1 MNKNDT
7 KSTTFQK
14 STLRKKPKQNAE
26 IEKNDE
32 YNFIHSYGEIHFP
45 GCEEP
50 VKYIRTDQRNTQEQW
65 KRILTEKW
73 NLKPPTLIISILSS
87 HAELTKR
94 FKNTLKK
101 GLWKAAEG
109 SGCWIITDGFD
120 HGMTKVA
127 GEAVR
132 DYTEAYG
139 SDHMIMVGVA
149 HTERVTYQE
158 LFDLANHGIKS
169 KDISSNVLYPDPL
182 SDEETDD
189 ITNTATTSME
199 PDLWQFNESGQQID
213 NSAIKLSNKSL
224 TKTYR
229 LNSNHQFLILIDPIL
244 KQDQT
249 LEDRLLETR
258 VLLERTIITWAKP
271 SSRSTCEGSGSA
283 KTSSQSIL
291 NKSKKLRKKEQKFKN
306 TEKSFLPIITVT
318 PRPSATLPSLGDGL
332 VGQTIRRQSHL
343 YTCSQI
349 EKKAGVKDSFQKNEL
364 NENQLVDKEINILQN
379 ISQDELNSTSQT
391 TARVPICGIVGGG
404 NTTTLDQIYASVTL
418 NRCPMVL
425 VRGTG
430 GVADILSNVLD
441 FMSFRNTLEE
451 TFTDQE
457 IDYKIA
463 SIIQEVHED
472 ARSNKRGRPLKKSD
486 KSTKNNGKLTT
497 NITINLPTD
506 NSGKP
511 STTRT
516 EQITNTMINIKEYES
531 QVYRIKELA
540 DDYAHLFSIFE
551 YDDIDLDGYMISAL
565 LSSAGI
571 DRPKNELNL
580 DQLEITIR
588 LNRADIARTKIFLEG
603 KRWKKGDLN
612 EFMFNVILN
621 EQTDFVR
628 LILENGFN
636 LDDFLTVHTLERL
649 YTECLKKTDYK
660 SRLLQQLWKSSR
672 IYKMDW
678 VMLRDIG
685 RIIKNLLGDFYH
697 PFYLSKRF
705 QHSVVEH
712 GYCESSD
719 DEATNDNLYDDYEKQ
734 PGKIITSTSTLKA
747 VEPIPLS
754 FNVDEKSDAE
764 KSEDHI
770 VDHEGNPVQ
779 SEQISQSHKHI
790 RKPEKNDKSKQK
802 LNQQCANEKSEDT
815 EDITSYTS
823 SNNSSET
830 KLIKSSRHQTKSGR
844 SVSAD
849 TRRDFSD
856 DRTSRSKKS
865 AVNNNVQVSSSSS
878 INRRRYI
885 VKPIV
890 GTNNSRNYY
899 YQNDYYSY
907 SDNYE
912 NDQNGVMNGTI
923 MGKKRLITTSQHSN
937 DTHNFVPK
945 AKEDSFPDRSIS
957 ITNEKKLS
965 ANSNGLISSYQ
976 ENAAVNIIVQS
987 HSSIQSSKT
996 EVSVVTDATII
1007 DDQAS
1012 DHLQY
1017 QQQPQNITGS
1027 HDQSISSIYQTTT
1040 LSKQISSNK
1049 NNKFPVQR
1057 VAHSIL
1063 HPLTDPEKARL
1074 RLREIERQTIERKR
1088 EKERK
1093 RRHRIAQEKFT
1104 IMERLTGQA
1113 KAERLEELKPSKLAN
1128 FRHTS
1133 TVKFDR
1139 PARELMMMCILLGR
1153 FEMAEIFWNQ
1163 EKEPI
1168 AAALVLSIIIAELG
1182 QKSDDVA
1189 NKEEYEENARSFE
1202 DKADQVLEECYQEDR
1217 ARTLI
1222 LLYRKLEFYG
1232 NTSVIRLAARGKCIR
1247 FMANPCCQ
1255 DLLSG
1260 VWSGRL
1266 SPKNTWIQLVPAII
1280 MGISIPFIIPQFIKY
1295 STSFESGNSPIG
1307 QTKTDQDENKSR
1319 SDVENL
1325 VKPQRQSIHLDKP
1338 ITLGTRISSQIERI
1352 QIFYQ
1357 APIIRFVYN
1366 TIFYL
1371 LFLIVFSKTLLT
1383 SLTLS
1388 FSYLDIFTTLMVG
1401 SFLCEELKQAF
1412 GPGSSFKEYISDGWN
1427 KLDCLAISL
1436 YIIGLSVKIHA
1447 YYNLLYE
1454 QINQLNNNN
1463 NELFNHFNQSIISE
1477 LNHLYNENLINNQY
1491 NLINNSFNLSNEQ
1504 MIINKSIKI
1513 MNNNDNNNNNQ
1524 YLFNNW
1530 SPDLSYYILT
1540 NDLFTISRIFY
1551 SFSLFAFYVRLMYIF
1566 SFSIVLGPKLI
1577 MINRMVVHDLLPFLL
1592 ILLVCQIGYGI
1603 AFQSISFA
1611 NGYYSDYEQEKMT
1624 INSTYQ
1630 SKPGIRSLYDVIM
1643 TSYFQMLG
1651 EFRLDDLAGDGS
1663 SCRDNGMCPQTSSRR
1678 LTIIML
1684 SAFILLTQVLMFN
1697 LLVATFTSTYN
1708 EIEGSAQYFWCYQ
1721 RYEMIQEFVDRP
1733 SVAAPFML
1741 LWYSVEFTGFLFSLI
1756 GGTLFDH
1763 PIEEIKDDDPF
1774 CRSLHTNPTLD
1785 SKLTKWEHMMGTR
1798 RIKADTDVGGG
1809 RKWTGRSHGDT
1820 HAIVLR
1826 SVAAGAAGKGLVS
1839 GGTSGHRDVTGEPG
1853 SLLEG
1858 IGPIFGP
1865 DTEFIEEKFR
1875 ELGNQIGKLSTFEE
1889 RLGKLIQGGNR
1900 VISIVKNIKEQQKQI
1915 IKSLTPTNGKRLVGW
1930 GKSNKKDNKNL
1941 LMTAVCAA
1949 VTGLDS
1955 HCTIIE
1961 EKIEEKLR
1969 IEEQCVKAILTRS
1982 NGDELEVDTVLTP
1995 RKGPPSRGPRAAPA
2009 SGKIYERLILSHR
2022 LWRIVPF
2029 NFEIFPGIRMN
2040 VPHDKINWKI
2050 PYDTYRTF
2058 TVTDDRIA
2066 LPYPELEDGPEVS
2079 PQTLPYNSY
2088 DIVKGV
2094 SRMSLRGRV
2103 RIVRQT
2109 DHITD
2114 PRTTNVTSKT
2124 APTKATAKLSE
2135 YIPVGYPLNPCGRT
2149 GLTGKGLLPHW
2160 GPNHCIII
2168 AITRPDPDH
2177 RFYESL
2183 PLIQVGLLQNNQQL
2197 CLPWYLTDHRED
2209 CDFQDCSANVIRAFI
2224 QRRLMNLFEDKHHQQ
2239 SVLTSLRAASVSIAY
2254 TGYITDHLNADHA
2267 WIEGVLFNIHENEEH
2282 PFQQEFLQVFLESE
2296 TSEQAIWMNVGRLT
2310 GLRSSHD
2317 ELLARIALHRS
2328 AFYSEAM
2335 AKRQLYPTS

>member
-1 MNKNDT
+1 MNQ

-14 STLRKKPKQNAE
+14 STLRKKTINKQNIE
-26 IEKNDE
+26 IDKMDE

-50 VKYIRTDQRNTQEQW
+50 VKYVRTDQRNTQDQW

-139 SDHMIMVGVA
+139 NDHMIMVGVA

-158 LFDLANHGIKS
+158 LFDLANHGVRS

-224 TKTYR
+224 TKTNTYR

-244 KQDQT
+244 KQEQT

-258 VLLERTIITWAKP
+258 VMLERTIITWAKP

-291 NKSKKLRKKEQKFKN
+291 SKNKKLRKKEQKLKG
-306 TEKSFLPIITVT
+306 TEESLLPIITVT
-318 PRPSATLPSLGDGL
+318 PRPSATLPSLTDGL

-343 YTCSQI
+343 YTRLQN
-349 EKKAGVKDSFQKNEL
+349 EKKTGVKDLFQKNEL

-404 NTTTLDQIYASVTL
+404 NTATLDQIYASVTL

-463 SIIQEVHED
+463 SIIQEVHDD
-472 ARSNKRGRPLKKSD
+472 ARSNKRGRTLKKSD
-486 KSTKNNGKLTT
+486 KSTKYTEKST
-497 NITINLPTD
+497 NVTINLPTD

-511 STTRT
+511 PTTRT
-516 EQITNTMINIKEYES
+516 EQNTNTMINIKEYES

-719 DEATNDNLYDDYEKQ
+719 EEATNDNLYDEYEKQ

-747 VEPIPLS
+747 VEPIPIS
-754 FNVDEKSDAE
+754 FNADEKSDAE
-764 KSEDHI
+764 KSEDHQ
-770 VDHEGNPVQ
+770 VDHEENIVQ
-779 SEQISQSHKHI
+779 SEKISQSYKQS
-790 RKPEKNDKSKQK
+790 KKSQKNDKSKHTNK
-802 LNQQCANEKSEDT
+802 TSEDT

-830 KLIKSSRHQTKSGR
+830 KLIKSSQHRTKSHR
-844 SVSAD
+844 SVSSD
-849 TRRDFSD
+849 TRRDIND
-856 DRTSRSKKS
+856 DRSNRSKQS
-865 AVNNNVQVSSSSS
+865 SMNNNDQLLSL

-885 VKPIV
+885 IKPIV
-890 GTNNSRNYY
+890 GTNNNKNY

-912 NDQNGVMNGTI
+912 NDQNGQMNDTI
-923 MGKKRLITTSQHSN
+923 MGKKRLITTLQHSN
-937 DTHNFVPK
+937 ETYNYIPK
-945 AKEDSFPDRSIS
+945 AQEDSFPDRSFS
-957 ITNEKKLS
+957 IINEKKPS
-965 ANSNGLISSYQ
+965 INSNGLISSYQ
-976 ENAAVNIIVQS
+976 ENAAVNIIVHS
-987 HSSIQSSKT
+987 HSSIHSSKT
-996 EVSVVTDATII
+996 EVSVITDPIII
-1007 DDQAS
+1007 DDQ
-1012 DHLQY
+1012 
-1017 QQQPQNITGS
+1017 QQHQNVNGS
-1027 HDQSISSIYQTTT
+1027 HDQSISSICQTTT
-1040 LSKQISSNK
+1040 LSKQTSSNR

-1074 RLREIERQTIERKR
+1074 RLREIERQTLERKR

-1168 AAALVLSIIIAELG
+1168 AAALVLSILIAELG

-1295 STSFESGNSPIG
+1295 STSFENGNSPIG
-1307 QTKTDQDENKSR
+1307 QTKIDQDENKSR
-1319 SDVENL
+1319 SEVEKL
-1325 VKPQRQSIHLDKP
+1325 VKLQRQSVHLDKP
-1338 ITLGTRISSQIERI
+1338 ITLGTRITSQIERI

-1412 GPGSSFKEYISDGWN
+1412 SPGSSLKEYISDGWN

-1447 YYNLLYE
+1447 YYNLINE
-1454 QINQLNNNN
+1454 QIYQLTNNNN
-1463 NELFNHFNQSIISE
+1463 NNNHLFIHFNYSMKSQ
-1477 LNHLYNENLINNQY
+1477 LLHNQTNNDNNQY
-1491 NLINNSFNLSNEQ
+1491 NLINNSLNLSIEQ
-1504 MIINKSIKI
+1504 IQLIKLI
-1513 MNNNDNNNNNQ
+1513 KTIKNLQIFSGYGYTLNQ
-1524 YLFNNW
+1524 W
-1530 SPDLSYYILT
+1530 TPDLPYYIIS
-1540 NDLFTISRIFY
+1540 NDLFTISRIFFA
-1551 SFSLFAFYVRLMYIF
+1551 FSLFAFYVRLMYIF

-1592 ILLVCQIGYGI
+1592 ILMVCQIGYGI

-1763 PIEEIKDDDPF
+1763 AIEEIKDDDPF

-1826 SVAAGAAGKGLVS
+1826 SAAAGAAGKGLVS

-1900 VISIVKNIKEQQKQI
+1900 VISIVKKINEQQKQI
-1915 IKSLTPTNGKRLVGW
+1915 MKSLTPTNGKRLVGW
-1930 GKSNKKDNKNL
+1930 GKSNKKENKNL

-1982 NGDELEVDTVLTP
+1982 NGDELEADTVLTP

-2066 LPYPELEDGPEVS
+2066 LPYPDLEDGPEVS

-2149 GLTGKGLLPHW
+2149 GLSGKGLLPHW

-2168 AITRPDPDH
+2168 AITRPDPGH
-2177 RFYESL
+2177 RFYENL
-2183 PLIQVGLLQNNQQL
+2183 PFIQVGLLHNNQQL
-2197 CLPWYLTDHRED
+2197 CLPWMVVGGSRQETLDPGFVILGTRQQGVPVILRELMLPD
-2209 CDFQDCSANVIRAFI
+2209 GFDPVSPSFS
-2224 QRRLMNLFEDKHHQQ
+2224 QRL
-2239 SVLTSLRAASVSIAY
+2239 VAT
-2254 TGYITDHLNADHA
+2254 
-2267 WIEGVLFNIHENEEH
+2267 
-2282 PFQQEFLQVFLESE
+2282 LQH
-2296 TSEQAIWMNVGRLT
+2296 GR
-2310 GLRSSHD
+2310 
-2317 ELLARIALHRS
+2317 
-2328 AFYSEAM
+2328 
-2335 AKRQLYPTS
+2335 

>member
-1 MNKNDT
+1 
-7 KSTTFQK
+7 
-14 STLRKKPKQNAE
+14 
-26 IEKNDE
+26 
-32 YNFIHSYGEIHFP
+32 
-45 GCEEP
+45 
-50 VKYIRTDQRNTQEQW
+50 
-65 KRILTEKW
+65 
-73 NLKPPTLIISILSS
+73 
-87 HAELTKR
+87 
-94 FKNTLKK
+94 LKK

-139 SDHMIMVGVA
+139 NDHMIMVGVA

-158 LFDLANHGIKS
+158 LFDLANHNVKS

-199 PDLWQFNESGQQID
+199 ADLWQFNESGQQID
-213 NSAIKLSNKSL
+213 SSVIKLSNKSL
-224 TKTYR
+224 TKTNTYR

-244 KQDQT
+244 KQEQT

-258 VLLERTIITWAKP
+258 IMLERTIITWAKP

-291 NKSKKLRKKEQKFKN
+291 SKTKKLRKKEQKFKG
-306 TEKSFLPIITVT
+306 TEESLLPIITVT
-318 PRPSATLPSLGDGL
+318 PRPSATLPSLADGL
-332 VGQTIRRQSHL
+332 IGQTIRRQSHL
-343 YTCSQI
+343 YTRSQI
-349 EKKAGVKDSFQKNEL
+349 EKKTGVKDLFQKNEL
-364 NENQLVDKEINILQN
+364 NENQSVDKEINILQN

-404 NTTTLDQIYASVTL
+404 NTATLDQIYASVTL

-425 VRGTG
+425 VRNWVALTPELMIGSEVIEPVDRFAYLGSFISPCGLVCDVISARIQKARLAFTNLRHLWLRRDIRLSTKGCVYCAAVRSVLHYGSETWPGTG

-441 FMSFRNTLEE
+441 FMSLRNTLEE

-463 SIIQEVHED
+463 SIIQEVHDD
-472 ARSNKRGRPLKKSD
+472 ARSNKRGRTLKKSD
-486 KSTKNNGKLTT
+486 KSTKYSEKST
-497 NITINLPTD
+497 NVTINLPTD

-511 STTRT
+511 STNRT
-516 EQITNTMINIKEYES
+516 EQNTNTMINIKEYES

-603 KRWKKGDLN
+603 KRWK
-612 EFMFNVILN
+612 
-621 EQTDFVR
+621 
-628 LILENGFN
+628 
-636 LDDFLTVHTLERL
+636 
-649 YTECLKKTDYK
+649 DYK

-719 DEATNDNLYDDYEKQ
+719 EEATNDNLYDEYEKQ
-734 PGKIITSTSTLKA
+734 PGKIITSTSTLKT
-747 VEPIPLS
+747 VEPIPIS
-754 FNVDEKSDAE
+754 FNMDEKSDAE
-764 KSEDHI
+764 KSDDHHI
-770 VDHEGNPVQ
+770 DHEENIVSAEQRSQFHKQ
-779 SEQISQSHKHI
+779 SKKSQ
-790 RKPEKNDKSKQK
+790 KNDQSKQK
-802 LNQQCANEKSEDT
+802 FNQQHTNKKFEDT
-815 EDITSYTS
+815 EDVTSYTS
-823 SNNSSET
+823 SNHSSET
-830 KLIKSSRHQTKSGR
+830 KLIKSSQHRTKSRR
-844 SVSAD
+844 SISAD
-849 TRRDFSD
+849 TRSD
-856 DRTSRSKKS
+856 MNDHKNNRSKQS
-865 AVNNNVQVSSSSS
+865 VINNNNQISSLM
-878 INRRRYI
+878 NRRQYI

-890 GTNNSRNYY
+890 GTNNIRNY

-907 SDNYE
+907 SDSYE
-912 NDQNGVMNGTI
+912 NDHHGIMNDKI
-923 MGKKRLITTSQHSN
+923 KGKKRLITTLQHAN
-937 DTHNFVPK
+937 QTDNYVPK
-945 AKEDSFPDRSIS
+945 AQEDNFPDRSFS
-957 ITNEKKLS
+957 IINEKNQLN
-965 ANSNGLISSYQ
+965 NSSGLISSDQ
-976 ENAAVNIIVQS
+976 ENDAALHWWPLPGFVAAVNIIVQS
-987 HSSIQSSKT
+987 HSSIHSSKT
-996 EVSVVTDATII
+996 EVSVITDPNII
-1007 DDQAS
+1007 DDQPS
-1012 DHLQY
+1012 DHLHC
-1017 QQQPQNITGS
+1017 QQQNQNVTGS
-1027 HDQSISSIYQTTT
+1027 HDQSISSICQTTT
-1040 LSKQISSNK
+1040 LSKQTSSNR

-1074 RLREIERQTIERKR
+1074 RLREIERQTLERKR

-1168 AAALVLSIIIAELG
+1168 AAALVLSILIAELG

-1307 QTKTDQDENKSR
+1307 QTKIDQDENKSR
-1319 SDVENL
+1319 SEVEKL
-1325 VKPQRQSIHLDKP
+1325 VKLQRQSIQLDKP

-1412 GPGSSFKEYISDGWN
+1412 SPGSSLKEYISDGWN

-1447 YYNLLYE
+1447 YYNLINE
-1454 QINQLNNNN
+1454 QINQLNNNHN
-1463 NELFNHFNQSIISE
+1463 NNNNHLLIHFNDSIQSQ
-1477 LNHLYNENLINNQY
+1477 LLYNQTNNNNYYHIIDQY
-1491 NLINNSFNLSNEQ
+1491 NLINNSFNLSIEQ
-1504 MIINKSIKI
+1504 IQLIKSIKTI
-1513 MNNNDNNNNNQ
+1513 ENLQIFSGYGYTLNQ
-1524 YLFNNW
+1524 W
-1530 SPDLSYYILT
+1530 TPDLPYYIIS
-1540 NDLFTISRIFY
+1540 NELFTISRIFFA
-1551 SFSLFAFYVRLMYIF
+1551 FSLFAFYVRLMYIF

-1611 NGYYSDYEQEKMT
+1611 NGYYSDYEQEKM
-1624 INSTYQ
+1624 
-1630 SKPGIRSLYDVIM
+1630 R
-1643 TSYFQMLG
+1643 FQVRACLVMQ
-1651 EFRLDDLAGDGS
+1651 FDDL
-1663 SCRDNGMCPQTSSRR
+1663 RNVCP
-1678 LTIIML
+1678 IH
-1684 SAFILLTQVLMFN
+1684 F
-1697 LLVATFTSTYN
+1697 
-1708 EIEGSAQYFWCYQ
+1708 
-1721 RYEMIQEFVDRP
+1721 
-1733 SVAAPFML
+1733 
-1741 LWYSVEFTGFLFSLI
+1741 
-1756 GGTLFDH
+1756 
-1763 PIEEIKDDDPF
+1763 
-1774 CRSLHTNPTLD
+1774 
-1785 SKLTKWEHMMGTR
+1785 
-1798 RIKADTDVGGG
+1798 
-1809 RKWTGRSHGDT
+1809 
-1820 HAIVLR
+1820 
-1826 SVAAGAAGKGLVS
+1826 
-1839 GGTSGHRDVTGEPG
+1839 
-1853 SLLEG
+1853 
-1858 IGPIFGP
+1858 
-1865 DTEFIEEKFR
+1865 
-1875 ELGNQIGKLSTFEE
+1875 
-1889 RLGKLIQGGNR
+1889 
-1900 VISIVKNIKEQQKQI
+1900 
-1915 IKSLTPTNGKRLVGW
+1915 
-1930 GKSNKKDNKNL
+1930 
-1941 LMTAVCAA
+1941 
-1949 VTGLDS
+1949 
-1955 HCTIIE
+1955 
-1961 EKIEEKLR
+1961 
-1969 IEEQCVKAILTRS
+1969 
-1982 NGDELEVDTVLTP
+1982 
-1995 RKGPPSRGPRAAPA
+1995 
-2009 SGKIYERLILSHR
+2009 HR
-2022 LWRIVPF
+2022 LF
-2029 NFEIFPGIRMN
+2029 
-2040 VPHDKINWKI
+2040 
-2050 PYDTYRTF
+2050 
-2058 TVTDDRIA
+2058 
-2066 LPYPELEDGPEVS
+2066 
-2079 PQTLPYNSY
+2079 
-2088 DIVKGV
+2088 
-2094 SRMSLRGRV
+2094 
-2103 RIVRQT
+2103 
-2109 DHITD
+2109 
-2114 PRTTNVTSKT
+2114 
-2124 APTKATAKLSE
+2124 
-2135 YIPVGYPLNPCGRT
+2135 
-2149 GLTGKGLLPHW
+2149 
-2160 GPNHCIII
+2160 
-2168 AITRPDPDH
+2168 
-2177 RFYESL
+2177 
-2183 PLIQVGLLQNNQQL
+2183 LISS
-2197 CLPWYLTDHRED
+2197 
-2209 CDFQDCSANVIRAFI
+2209 SAGN
-2224 QRRLMNLFEDKHHQQ
+2224 
-2239 SVLTSLRAASVSIAY
+2239 
-2254 TGYITDHLNADHA
+2254 
-2267 WIEGVLFNIHENEEH
+2267 
-2282 PFQQEFLQVFLESE
+2282 
-2296 TSEQAIWMNVGRLT
+2296 
-2310 GLRSSHD
+2310 
-2317 ELLARIALHRS
+2317 
-2328 AFYSEAM
+2328 
-2335 AKRQLYPTS
+2335 

>member
-1 MNKNDT
+1 MN
-7 KSTTFQK
+7 SW
-14 STLRKKPKQNAE
+14 
-26 IEKNDE
+26 
-32 YNFIHSYGEIHFP
+32 GEIHFP

-50 VKYIRTDQRNTQEQW
+50 VKYIRTDQRNTQDQW
-65 KRILTEKW
+65 KRILAEKW

-109 SGCWIITDGFD
+109 SGCWIISDGFD

-139 SDHMIMVGVA
+139 NDHMIM
-149 HTERVTYQE
+149 
-158 LFDLANHGIKS
+158 IKS
-169 KDISSNVLYPDPL
+169 KEISSNVLYPDPL
-182 SDEETDD
+182 SDEETDNV
-189 ITNTATTSME
+189 TNTATTSIE
-199 PDLWQFNESGQQID
+199 PDLWQLNELGQQVD
-213 NSAIKLSNKSL
+213 GATIKLSNKSL
-224 TKTYR
+224 GKTNTYR
-229 LNSNHQFLILIDPIL
+229 LNSNHQFLILIDPL
-244 KQDQT
+244 AKQEQT
-249 LEDRLLETR
+249 SDDRLLEAR
-258 VLLERTIITWAKP
+258 VMLERTIITWAKP
-271 SSRSTCEGSGSA
+271 SSRSTSEAGDSI
-283 KTSSQSIL
+283 KTSSQSL
-291 NKSKKLRKKEQKFKN
+291 NKSRKSRKKEQKLK
-306 TEKSFLPIITVT
+306 TPEKSLLPVISIT
-318 PRPSATLPSLGDGL
+318 PRPSTALPSLDDGL
-332 VGQTIRRQSHL
+332 INQTIRRQSQL
-343 YTCSQI
+343 YSRLQFMHKTDLSH
-349 EKKAGVKDSFQKNEL
+349 KKEL
-364 NENQLVDKEINILQN
+364 NDKEVNILQK
-379 ISQDELNSTSQT
+379 ISQDENNSIGQT

-404 NTTTLDQIYASVTL
+404 NNATLDQIYASVTL

-430 GVADILSNVLD
+430 GIADILSNVLD
-441 FMSFRNTLEE
+441 FISFKSSLEE
-451 TFTDQE
+451 TITDQE

-463 SIIQEVHED
+463 SIIQEVHEN
-472 ARSNKRGRPLKKSD
+472 AQHIKHGRSLKKSD
-486 KSTKNNGKLTT
+486 KSIKYTDNKSI
-497 NITINLPTD
+497 NITSNLATNDSIKPTT
-506 NSGKP
+506 
-511 STTRT
+511 STD
-516 EQITNTMINIKEYES
+516 QVIDTMINIKEYEM
-531 QVYRIKELA
+531 QILRLKELA

-649 YTECLKKTDYK
+649 YTECLKKSDYK
-660 SRLLQQLWKSSR
+660 SRLLQQLWRSAR
-672 IYKMDW
+672 IYKMEW

-685 RIIKNLLGDFYH
+685 RLIKNLLGDFYH

-705 QHSVVEH
+705 QQSVVEH

-719 DEATNDNLYDDYEKQ
+719 DEVENNEHNYSDYEKQ
-734 PGKIITSTSTLKA
+734 PGKIITSTSTLKT
-747 VEPIPLS
+747 VDPIPIS
-754 FNVDEKSDAE
+754 FNVDD
-764 KSEDHI
+764 
-770 VDHEGNPVQ
+770 V
-779 SEQISQSHKHI
+779 EQFINSNDE
-790 RKPEKNDKSKQK
+790 PEENSNELKQK
-802 LNQQCANEKSEDT
+802 VKDLGKDSKSQQKQKQQQQQHITEISNEIEDG
-815 EDITSYTS
+815 TSYTS

-830 KLIKSSRHQTKSGR
+830 KLIKSPHRKTKSHR
-844 SVSAD
+844 SISVNTRSSRTNHTSTMNRIQSVSP
-849 TRRDFSD
+849 T
-856 DRTSRSKKS
+856 
-865 AVNNNVQVSSSSS
+865 NG
-878 INRRRYI
+878 RRYI
-885 VKPIV
+885 IKPIV
-890 GTNNSRNYY
+890 GMNNMNH
-899 YQNDYYSY
+899 YQDDYYLHS
-907 SDNYE
+907 N
-912 NDQNGVMNGTI
+912 NHQNSHLMNGTI
-923 MGKKRLITTSQHSN
+923 IGRKRLITSEHFNQIN
-937 DTHNFVPK
+937 NLVPK
-945 AKEDSFPDRSIS
+945 VQEDRFSERSTLGLNDNNS
-957 ITNEKKLS
+957 LKKVNNKQNIQS
-965 ANSNGLISSYQ
+965 NNSNGLNSSSQ
-976 ENAAVNIIVQS
+976 EN
-987 HSSIQSSKT
+987 
-996 EVSVVTDATII
+996 EVSIII
-1007 DDQAS
+1007 DLVPTNDQFDS
-1012 DHLQY
+1012 HF
-1017 QQQPQNITGS
+1017 QQQPNQSGL
-1027 HDQSISSIYQTTT
+1027 HEQSISNICQTTT
-1040 LSKQISSNK
+1040 VSKQTSSNK
-1049 NNKFPVQR
+1049 MNKYPVQR

-1074 RLREIERQTIERKR
+1074 RLREIERQSLERKR

-1093 RRHRIAQEKFT
+1093 RRHRLAQEKFT

-1128 FRHTS
+1128 FRYTS

-1189 NKEEYEENARSFE
+1189 NREEYEESARSFE

-1266 SPKNTWIQLVPAII
+1266 SPKNTWIQLVPAIL
-1280 MGISIPFIIPQFIKY
+1280 MGISIPLIIPQFIKY
-1295 STSFESGNSPIG
+1295 STSFESGTSPTS
-1307 QTKTDQDENKSR
+1307 QSKADQDENKSR
-1319 SDVENL
+1319 LDGENL
-1325 VKPQRQSIHLDKP
+1325 LKTPRQSLHLDEP
-1338 ITLGTRISSQIERI
+1338 ITLGTKISSQIERI

-1412 GPGSSFKEYISDGWN
+1412 GSGSSLKEYISDGWN
-1427 KLDCLAISL
+1427 KLDCLAITL

-1447 YYNLLYE
+1447 YYHLINE
-1454 QINQLNNNN
+1454 QINQLKINN
-1463 NELFNHFNQSIISE
+1463 LFNHSNQLLLYNQINNNHLLLLTNNNSNVIQSSVNRSIEYIQSILHI
-1477 LNHLYNENLINNQY
+1477 ENLPLFSGTGYSTEIHWSPDS
-1491 NLINNSFNLSNEQ
+1491 SFYILSNE
-1504 MIINKSIKI
+1504 
-1513 MNNNDNNNNNQ
+1513 
-1524 YLFNNW
+1524 
-1530 SPDLSYYILT
+1530 
-1540 NDLFTISRIFY
+1540 LFTISRIFFA
-1551 SFSLFAFYVRLMYIF
+1551 FSLFAFYVRLMYIF
-1566 SFSIVLGPKLI
+1566 SFSIV
-1577 MINRMVVHDLLPFLL
+1577 VHDLLPFLL
-1592 ILLVCQIGYGI
+1592 ILMVCQIGYGI

-1611 NGYYSDYEQEKMT
+1611 NGYYSDYEQDKMT
-1624 INSTYQ
+1624 LNSTYQ

-1663 SCRDNGMCPQTSSRR
+1663 SCRDNQMCPQTSSRR

-1697 LLVATFTSTYN
+1697 LLVATFT
-1708 EIEGSAQYFWCYQ
+1708 
-1721 RYEMIQEFVDRP
+1721 P
-1733 SVAAPFML
+1733 SVAPPFML
-1741 LWYSVEFTGFLFSLI
+1741 LWYTVEFTGFLFSLFT
-1756 GGTLFDH
+1756 G
-1763 PIEEIKDDDPF
+1763 
-1774 CRSLHTNPTLD
+1774 RSLHTNPALD
-1785 SKLTKWEHMMGTR
+1785 RKLTKWEHMMGTR

-1820 HAIVLR
+1820 HAIILR
-1826 SVAAGAAGKGLVS
+1826 SVAAGGGATGKGLVS
-1839 GGTSGHRDVTGEPG
+1839 SGAGVHRDVAGDPG

-1858 IGPIFGP
+1858 LGPIFGP
-1865 DTEFIEEKFR
+1865 ETEFIEDRFH
-1875 ELGNQIGKLSTFEE
+1875 ELGNQIGRLSNFEE
-1889 RLGKLIQGGNR
+1889 RLAKLLQGANR
-1900 VISIVKNIKEQQKQI
+1900 VMTIVKNINEQQKQI
-1915 IKSLTPTNGKRLVGW
+1915 IKSLNPTNGKRLVGW
-1930 GKSNKKDNKNL
+1930 GKSKDSTNKNDKNL
-1941 LMTAVCAA
+1941 LMNAVCAA

-1955 HCTIIE
+1955 HCSIIE

-1982 NGDELEVDTVLTP
+1982 NVDEPEPDTVLIP
-1995 RKGPPSRGPRAAPA
+1995 RKGPPSRGPRAAPTT
-2009 SGKIYERLILSHR
+2009 GKIYERLILSHR

-2029 NFEIFPGIRMN
+2029 NFETFPGIRMN
-2040 VPHDKINWKI
+2040 VPSDKINWKI

-2066 LPYPELEDGPEVS
+2066 LPYPEVEDGPDVL
-2079 PQTLPYNSY
+2079 PQTLPYNGY
-2088 DIVKGV
+2088 DNVKGV

-2114 PRTTNVTSKT
+2114 PRTTNVMSKS
-2124 APTKATAKLSE
+2124 APSKSAAKLSE

-2168 AITRPDPDH
+2168 AITRPDPGH
-2177 RFYESL
+2177 ETFESL
-2183 PLIQVGLLQNNQQL
+2183 PIIQVGLLRNNQQL

-2209 CDFQDCSANVIRAFI
+2209 CDFQDCSANVIRGFI
-2224 QRRLMNLFEDKHHQQ
+2224 QRRLTNLFEDKHQVQ
-2239 SVLTSLRAASVSIAY
+2239 SMLISLKTASVSIVY

-2282 PFQQEFLQVFLESE
+2282 PFQEEFLQVFLEAE
-2296 TSEQAIWMNVGRLT
+2296 TMEQVFWMNVGRLT
-2310 GLRSSHD
+2310 GIRSSHD
-2317 ELLARIALHRS
+2317 ELLARIALHRG
-2328 AFYSEAM
+2328 AFYSEAL
-2335 AKRQLYPTS
+2335 AKRQLYQIS

>member
-1 MNKNDT
+1 MNQ

-14 STLRKKPKQNAE
+14 STLRKKTIHKQNIE
-26 IEKNDE
+26 IEKTDE

-50 VKYIRTDQRNTQEQW
+50 VKYVRTDQRNTQDQW

-139 SDHMIMVGVA
+139 NDHMIMVGVA

-158 LFDLANHGIKS
+158 LFDLANHNVRS

-199 PDLWQFNESGQQID
+199 ADLWQFNESGQQID
-213 NSAIKLSNKSL
+213 SSVIKLSNKSL
-224 TKTYR
+224 TKTKTYR
-229 LNSNHQFLILIDPIL
+229 LNSNHQFLILTDPIL
-244 KQDQT
+244 KQEQT

-258 VLLERTIITWAKP
+258 IMLERTIITWAKP

-291 NKSKKLRKKEQKFKN
+291 SKNKKLRKKEQKFKG
-306 TEKSFLPIITVT
+306 TEESFLPIITVT
-318 PRPSATLPSLGDGL
+318 PRPSATLPSLADGL
-332 VGQTIRRQSHL
+332 IGQTIRRQSHL
-343 YTCSQI
+343 YTRSQI
-349 EKKAGVKDSFQKNEL
+349 EKNTGVKDLFQKNEL
-364 NENQLVDKEINILQN
+364 NENQSVDKEINILQN

-404 NTTTLDQIYASVTL
+404 NTATLDQIYASVTL

-463 SIIQEVHED
+463 SIIQEVYDD
-472 ARSNKRGRPLKKSD
+472 ARSNKRGRTLKKSD
-486 KSTKNNGKLTT
+486 KSTKYTEKST
-497 NITINLPTD
+497 NVTINLPTD

-511 STTRT
+511 STNRT
-516 EQITNTMINIKEYES
+516 EQNTNTMINIKEYES

-719 DEATNDNLYDDYEKQ
+719 EEATNDNLYDEYEKQ
-734 PGKIITSTSTLKA
+734 PGKTITSTSTLKA
-747 VEPIPLS
+747 VEPIPIS
-754 FNVDEKSDAE
+754 FNIDEKSDAE
-764 KSEDHI
+764 KSDDHNI
-770 VDHEGNPVQ
+770 DHEENIVQ
-779 SEQISQSHKHI
+779 SEQISQFNQQSK
-790 RKPEKNDKSKQK
+790 RSQKNDQSKRNF
-802 LNQQCANEKSEDT
+802 NQQHTNKKIEDT
-815 EDITSYTS
+815 EDVTSYTS

-830 KLIKSSRHQTKSGR
+830 KLIKSSQHRTKSRR
-844 SVSAD
+844 SISAG
-849 TRRDFSD
+849 TRRNINDAKSN
-856 DRTSRSKKS
+856 RSKQS
-865 AVNNNVQVSSSSS
+865 VMNNNNQISSLM
-878 INRRRYI
+878 NRRQYI

-890 GTNNSRNYY
+890 GTNNIRNY

-907 SDNYE
+907 SDSYE
-912 NDQNGVMNGTI
+912 NDHNGKMNDTT
-923 MGKKRLITTSQHSN
+923 MGKKRLITTLQHAN
-937 DTHNFVPK
+937 ETDNYVPK
-945 AKEDSFPDRSIS
+945 AQEDSFPDRSFS
-957 ITNEKKLS
+957 IINEKSRLN
-965 ANSNGLISSYQ
+965 NSNGLISSDQ

-987 HSSIQSSKT
+987 HSSIHSSKT
-996 EVSVVTDATII
+996 EVSVITDPNII
-1007 DDQAS
+1007 DDQPS
-1012 DHLQY
+1012 DHLHY
-1017 QQQPQNITGS
+1017 QQQHQNVTRS
-1027 HDQSISSIYQTTT
+1027 HDQSISSICQTTT
-1040 LSKQISSNK
+1040 LSKQTSSNR

-1074 RLREIERQTIERKR
+1074 RLREIERQTLERKR

-1168 AAALVLSIIIAELG
+1168 AAALVLSILIAELG

-1295 STSFESGNSPIG
+1295 STSIESGNSPIG
-1307 QTKTDQDENKSR
+1307 QTKIDQDENKSR
-1319 SDVENL
+1319 SEVEKL
-1325 VKPQRQSIHLDKP
+1325 VKLQRQSIHLDKP

-1412 GPGSSFKEYISDGWN
+1412 SPGSSLKEYISDGWN

-1447 YYNLLYE
+1447 YYNLINE
-1454 QINQLNNNN
+1454 QIYQLNNHNN
-1463 NELFNHFNQSIISE
+1463 HLLIHFNNSIQSQ
-1477 LNHLYNENLINNQY
+1477 LLHNQTNINNYYYIDQY
-1491 NLINNSFNLSNEQ
+1491 NLINNSFNLSIEQ
-1504 MIINKSIKI
+1504 IQLMKSIKTI
-1513 MNNNDNNNNNQ
+1513 KNLQIFSGYGYTLNQ
-1524 YLFNNW
+1524 W
-1530 SPDLSYYILT
+1530 TPDLPYYIIS
-1540 NDLFTISRIFY
+1540 NELFTISRIFFA
-1551 SFSLFAFYVRLMYIF
+1551 FSLFAFYVRLMYIF

-1624 INSTYQ
+1624 VNSTYQ

-1756 GGTLFDH
+1756 GGTLFNH
-1763 PIEEIKDDDPF
+1763 AIEEIKDDDPF
-1774 CRSLHTNPTLD
+1774 CRSLHTNSTLD

-1826 SVAAGAAGKGLVS
+1826 SAAAGAAGKGLVS
-1839 GGTSGHRDVTGEPG
+1839 GGTSVHRDVTGEPG

-1900 VISIVKNIKEQQKQI
+1900 VTSIVKKINEQQKQI

-1930 GKSNKKDNKNL
+1930 GKSNKKENKNL

-1982 NGDELEVDTVLTP
+1982 NGDELEADTVLTP

-2124 APTKATAKLSE
+2124 APTKSTAKLSE

-2149 GLTGKGLLPHW
+2149 GLSGKGLLPHW

-2168 AITRPDPDH
+2168 AITRPDPGH
-2177 RFYESL
+2177 RFYENL
-2183 PLIQVGLLQNNQQL
+2183 PFIQVGLLHNNQQL

-2209 CDFQDCSANVIRAFI
+2209 CDFQDCSANVIRGFI
-2224 QRRLMNLFEDKHHQQ
+2224 QRRLMNLFENKHHQQ
-2239 SVLTSLRAASVSIAY
+2239 SMLISLRAASVSIAY

-2296 TSEQAIWMNVGRLT
+2296 TTEQALWVNIGRLT
-2310 GLRSSHD
+2310 GIRSSHD
-2317 ELLARIALHRS
+2317 ELLARIALHRG
-2328 AFYSEAM
+2328 AFYSEAL
-2335 AKRQLYPTS
+2335 AKRQLQPTY

>member
-1 MNKNDT
+1 MNKANS
-7 KSTTFQK
+7 KVTTLQK
-14 STLRKKPKQNAE
+14 STIRKKPLNKYTTE
-26 IEKNDE
+26 IEKINE
-32 YNFIHSYGEIHFP
+32 FNFIHSWGEIHFP
-45 GCEEP
+45 GYEEP
-50 VKYIRTDQRNTQEQW
+50 VKYIRTDQRNTQDQW
-65 KRILTEKW
+65 KRILAEKW

-109 SGCWIITDGFD
+109 SGCWIISDGFD

-139 SDHMIMVGVA
+139 NDHMIMVGIA
-149 HTERVTYQE
+149 HTEQVTYQE
-158 LFDLANHGIKS
+158 LFDLANQGNKS
-169 KDISSNVLYPDPL
+169 KEISSNVLYPDPS
-182 SDEETDD
+182 SDEETDTV
-189 ITNTATTSME
+189 TNTATTSIE
-199 PDLWQFNESGQQID
+199 PNLWHFNELDQQVEG
-213 NSAIKLSNKSL
+213 ATIKLSNKSL
-224 TKTYR
+224 GKTNTYR
-229 LNSNHQFLILIDPIL
+229 LNSNHQFLILIDSLP
-244 KQDQT
+244 KQEQT
-249 LEDRLLETR
+249 SDDRLLEAR
-258 VLLERTIITWAKP
+258 VMLERTIITWAKP
-271 SSRSTCEGSGSA
+271 SSRSTSEAGDSI

-291 NKSKKLRKKEQKFKN
+291 SKSRKSRKKGQKLKSP
-306 TEKSFLPIITVT
+306 EKSLLPIMSIT
-318 PRPSATLPSLGDGL
+318 PRQSTALPSLDNDL
-332 VGQTIRRQSHL
+332 IHQTIRRQSQL
-343 YTCSQI
+343 YSRLQFMHKTDLSHRK
-349 EKKAGVKDSFQKNEL
+349 EVN
-364 NENQLVDKEINILQN
+364 DKEVNILQN
-379 ISQDELNSTSQT
+379 ISQDENNSISQT

-404 NTTTLDQIYASVTL
+404 NNATLDQIYASVTL

-430 GVADILSNVLD
+430 GIADILSNVLD
-441 FMSFRNTLEE
+441 FISFKSSLEE
-451 TFTDQE
+451 TITDQE

-463 SIIQEVHED
+463 SIIQEVHEN
-472 ARSNKRGRPLKKSD
+472 AQHNKKHIRSLKKSD
-486 KSTKNNGKLTT
+486 KSIKYSENKSI
-497 NITINLPTD
+497 NITINLPIND
-506 NSGKP
+506 SIKP
-511 STTRT
+511 STNTD
-516 EQITNTMINIKEYES
+516 QVIDTMINIKEYEM
-531 QVYRIKELA
+531 QILRLKELA

-660 SRLLQQLWKSSR
+660 SRLLQQLWRSSR
-672 IYKMDW
+672 IYKMEW

-685 RIIKNLLGDFYH
+685 RLIKNLLGDFYH

-705 QHSVVEH
+705 QQSVVEH

-719 DEATNDNLYDDYEKQ
+719 DEVENNEHNYSDYEKQ
-734 PGKIITSTSTLKA
+734 PGKIITSTSTLKT
-747 VEPIPLS
+747 VDPIPIS
-754 FNVDEKSDAE
+754 FNVDD
-764 KSEDHI
+764 
-770 VDHEGNPVQ
+770 
-779 SEQISQSHKHI
+779 SEQIINSNDEHEENINELKQNV
-790 RKPEKNDKSKQK
+790 KNLENDTKFKQK
-802 LNQQCANEKSEDT
+802 QQHITEKSNQVEDG
-815 EDITSYTS
+815 ISYTS

-830 KLIKSSRHQTKSGR
+830 KLIQSPRRKTKSHRSISVDIKSSKSKQISTMNR
-844 SVSAD
+844 NQSVSP
-849 TRRDFSD
+849 T
-856 DRTSRSKKS
+856 
-865 AVNNNVQVSSSSS
+865 NG
-878 INRRRYI
+878 RRYI
-885 VKPIV
+885 IKPIV
-890 GTNNSRNYY
+890 GMNNMNH
-899 YQNDYYSY
+899 YQNGYYSY
-907 SDNYE
+907 SN
-912 NDQNGVMNGTI
+912 NHKNGQNTHKVNEAMIGR
-923 MGKKRLITTSQHSN
+923 KRLITSEYFNQINSL
-937 DTHNFVPK
+937 VPK
-945 AKEDSFPDRSIS
+945 AQEDRFSDSTS
-957 ITNEKKLS
+957 LALNEKTSLKKVNNKES
-965 ANSNGLISSYQ
+965 IQSNNSNGLNSSSQ
-976 ENAAVNIIVQS
+976 ENAPVNILVQS
-987 HSSIQSSKT
+987 HPSIQSNQT
-996 EVSVVTDATII
+996 EVSLII
-1007 DDQAS
+1007 DPVPINDQFDS
-1012 DHLQY
+1012 HF
-1017 QQQPQNITGS
+1017 QQQPNQFGL
-1027 HDQSISSIYQTTT
+1027 HDQSISNICQTTT
-1040 LSKQISSNK
+1040 LSKQTSSNK
-1049 NNKFPVQR
+1049 MNKFPVQR

-1074 RLREIERQTIERKR
+1074 RLREIERQSLERKR

-1093 RRHRIAQEKFT
+1093 RRHRLAQEKFT

-1128 FRHTS
+1128 FRYTS

-1189 NKEEYEENARSFE
+1189 NREEYEESARSFE
-1202 DKADQVLEECYQEDR
+1202 YKADQVLEECYQEDR

-1266 SPKNTWIQLVPAII
+1266 SPKNTWIQLVPAIL

-1295 STSFESGNSPIG
+1295 STSFESGTSPTI
-1307 QTKTDQDENKSR
+1307 QSKADQDENKSR
-1319 SDVENL
+1319 LEGENL
-1325 VKPQRQSIHLDKP
+1325 LKTPRQSFHLDKP

-1412 GPGSSFKEYISDGWN
+1412 SPGSSLKEYINDGWN
-1427 KLDCLAISL
+1427 KLDCLAITL
-1436 YIIGLSVKIHA
+1436 YIIGLKI
-1447 YYNLLYE
+1447 
-1454 QINQLNNNN
+1454 
-1463 NELFNHFNQSIISE
+1463 
-1477 LNHLYNENLINNQY
+1477 
-1491 NLINNSFNLSNEQ
+1491 
-1504 MIINKSIKI
+1504 
-1513 MNNNDNNNNNQ
+1513 D
-1524 YLFNNW
+1524 W
-1530 SPDLSYYILT
+1530 SPDLPFYILS

-1551 SFSLFAFYVRLMYIF
+1551 AFSLFAFYVRLMYIF

-1592 ILLVCQIGYGI
+1592 ILMVCQIGYGI

-1611 NGYYSDYEQEKMT
+1611 NGYYSDYEQDKMT
-1624 INSTYQ
+1624 LNSTYQ

-1663 SCRDNGMCPQTSSRR
+1663 SCRDNQMCPQTSSRR

-1733 SVAAPFML
+1733 SVAPPFML
-1741 LWYSVEFTGFLFSLI
+1741 LWYTVEFTGFLFSLI
-1756 GGTLFDH
+1756 TGVLCDH
-1763 PIEEIKDDDPF
+1763 AIEKINDDDPF
-1774 CRSLHTNPTLD
+1774 CRSLHTNPALD
-1785 SKLTKWEHMMGTR
+1785 RKLTKWEHMMGTR

-1826 SVAAGAAGKGLVS
+1826 SAAAGGGASGKGLVS
-1839 GGTSGHRDVTGEPG
+1839 SGAGVHRDVAGDPG

-1858 IGPIFGP
+1858 LGPIFGP
-1865 DTEFIEEKFR
+1865 ETEFIEDRFH
-1875 ELGNQIGKLSTFEE
+1875 ELGNQIGRLSNFEE
-1889 RLGKLIQGGNR
+1889 RLTKLIQGANR
-1900 VISIVKNIKEQQKQI
+1900 VMSIVKSINEQQKQI
-1915 IKSLTPTNGKRLVGW
+1915 IKSLNPTNGKRLVGW
-1930 GKSNKKDNKNL
+1930 GKSKDSTNKNNKNL
-1941 LMTAVCAA
+1941 LMNAVCAA

-1955 HCTIIE
+1955 HCSIIE

-1982 NGDELEVDTVLTP
+1982 NVDEPEPDTVLMP
-1995 RKGPPSRGPRAAPA
+1995 RKGPPSRGPRAAPTT
-2009 SGKIYERLILSHR
+2009 GKIYERLILSHR

-2029 NFEIFPGIRMN
+2029 NFETFPGIRMN
-2040 VPHDKINWKI
+2040 VPSDKINWKI

-2058 TVTDDRIA
+2058 TITDDRIA
-2066 LPYPELEDGPEVS
+2066 LPYPEVEDGPDVL

-2088 DIVKGV
+2088 DNVKGV

-2114 PRTTNVTSKT
+2114 PRTTNVMSKS
-2124 APTKATAKLSE
+2124 APSKSAAKLSE

-2168 AITRPDPDH
+2168 AITRPDPGH
-2177 RFYESL
+2177 GTFASL
-2183 PLIQVGLLQNNQQL
+2183 PIIQVGLLRNNQQL

-2209 CDFQDCSANVIRAFI
+2209 CDFQDCSANVIHGFI
-2224 QRRLMNLFEDKHHQQ
+2224 QRRLTNLFEDKHQLQ
-2239 SVLTSLRAASVSIAY
+2239 SMLISLKTASISIAY
-2254 TGYITDHLNADHA
+2254 TGYIMDHLNADHA

-2282 PFQQEFLQVFLESE
+2282 PFQEEFLQVFLEAE
-2296 TSEQAIWMNVGRLT
+2296 TMEQVFWMNLGRLT
-2310 GLRSSHD
+2310 GIRSSHD
-2317 ELLARIALHRS
+2317 ELLARIALHRG
-2328 AFYSEAM
+2328 AFYSEAL
-2335 AKRQLYPTS
+2335 AKRQLHQMS

>member
-1 MNKNDT
+1 MSKNEF
-7 KSTTFQK
+7 KSAAFQK
-14 STLRKKPKQNAE
+14 STLRKKTINKQNTE
-26 IEKNDE
+26 IEKIDE
-32 YNFIHSYGEIHFP
+32 YNFIHCHGEIHFP

-50 VKYIRTDQRNTQEQW
+50 VKYIRTDQRNTQDQW

-139 SDHMIMVGVA
+139 NDHMIMVGIA

-158 LFDLANHGIKS
+158 LFDLAHQGTRS

-182 SDEETDD
+182 SDEETEDV
-189 ITNTATTSME
+189 TNTATTSIE

-213 NSAIKLSNKSL
+213 NAAIKLSNKSL
-224 TKTYR
+224 TKTNTYR
-229 LNSNHQFLILIDPIL
+229 LNSNHQFLVLIDPIP
-244 KQDQT
+244 KQTQT
-249 LEDRLLETR
+249 LEDRLLEAR
-258 VLLERTIITWAKP
+258 VMLERTIITWAKP
-271 SSRSTCEGSGSA
+271 SSRSTCEGSGGST
-283 KTSSQSIL
+283 KTSTQSIL
-291 NKSKKLRKKEQKFKN
+291 NKSKKLRKKEQKSKPP
-306 TEKSFLPIITVT
+306 EESLLPITSIT
-318 PRPSATLPSLGDGL
+318 PRPSATLPSLADGL
-332 VGQTIRRQSHL
+332 IGQTIRRQSHI
-343 YTCSQI
+343 YTHTQNM
-349 EKKAGVKDSFQKNEL
+349 KKSGVKEL
-364 NENQLVDKEINILQN
+364 LPQRDESNENQLVDKEINILQN
-379 ISQDELNSTSQT
+379 ISQDENNSTSQT
-391 TARVPICGIVGGG
+391 TVRVPICGIVGGG
-404 NTTTLDQIYASVTL
+404 NIATLDQIYASVTL

-441 FMSFRNTLEE
+441 FMSFKDTLEE

-463 SIIQEVHED
+463 SIIQEVQED
-472 ARSNKRGRPLKKSD
+472 ARRNKHGRPLKKFD
-486 KSTKNNGKLTT
+486 KSTKSMDKPI
-497 NITINLPTD
+497 NITINPPTD
-506 NSGKP
+506 NVSKP
-511 STTRT
+511 LSSTTGPNESAVT
-516 EQITNTMINIKEYES
+516 YTMINMKEYES
-531 QVYRIKELA
+531 QVYRLKELA
-540 DDYAHLFSIFE
+540 DDYAHLFSVFE

-660 SRLLQQLWKSSR
+660 SRLLQQLWKNSR

-712 GYCESSD
+712 GYCDSSD
-719 DEATNDNLYDDYEKQ
+719 EEATNEDYEKQ
-734 PGKIITSTSTLKA
+734 PGKVITSTSTLKA
-747 VEPIPLS
+747 VEPIPIS
-754 FNVDEKSDAE
+754 FNVDENSDVEKSADHHDDSKENNNQFEEKSSSHDRSKTSEKHVQSKRALNHPRGRTDDAE
-764 KSEDHI
+764 D
-770 VDHEGNPVQ
+770 G
-779 SEQISQSHKHI
+779 
-790 RKPEKNDKSKQK
+790 
-802 LNQQCANEKSEDT
+802 
-815 EDITSYTS
+815 TSYTS

-830 KLIKSSRHQTKSGR
+830 KLIKSPSQSRTKSRR

-849 TRRDFSD
+849 TRSEVRNG
-856 DRTSRSKKS
+856 SRSSRLKQPT
-865 AVNNNVQVSSSSS
+865 VNDIVQRSISNNG
-878 INRRRYI
+878 RRYI
-885 VKPIV
+885 VKPVV
-890 GTNNSRNYY
+890 GANNRRNYY
-899 YQNDYYSY
+899 YYQN
-907 SDNYE
+907 DNYE
-912 NDQNGVMNGTI
+912 NDQSSMMNGMI
-923 MGKKRLITTSQHSN
+923 MGKKRLITTSQYLNETN
-937 DTHNFVPK
+937 DIVPK
-945 AKEDSFPDRSIS
+945 AREDSFLDRTFSS
-957 ITNEKKLS
+957 ADDKKLS
-965 ANSNGLISSYQ
+965 SNSNEFNSSIQ
-976 ENAAVNIIVQS
+976 ENATVNIIVQS
-987 HSSIQSSKT
+987 HSSIRSNKT
-996 EVSVVTDATII
+996 EASIITDEQSNEHRHYLHQKQQQQQQQHQDVTD
-1007 DDQAS
+1007 
-1012 DHLQY
+1012 
-1017 QQQPQNITGS
+1017 S
-1027 HDQSISSIYQTTT
+1027 HDQSISSKCQTTSV
-1040 LSKQISSNK
+1040 SKHTSINK
-1049 NNKFPVQR
+1049 NAKFPVQR

-1133 TVKFDR
+1133 TVRFDR

-1189 NKEEYEENARSFE
+1189 NREEYEENARLSSKHCIMSSFRE
-1202 DKADQVLEECYQEDR
+1202 YFKSS
-1217 ARTLI
+1217 
-1222 LLYRKLEFYG
+1222 
-1232 NTSVIRLAARGKCIR
+1232 N
-1247 FMANPCCQ
+1247 N
-1255 DLLSG
+1255 
-1260 VWSGRL
+1260 
-1266 SPKNTWIQLVPAII
+1266 
-1280 MGISIPFIIPQFIKY
+1280 SITYLK
-1295 STSFESGNSPIG
+1295 
-1307 QTKTDQDENKSR
+1307 TKTDQEENKSR
-1319 SDVENL
+1319 SEVENSI
-1325 VKPQRQSIHLDKP
+1325 KTQRQSIHSDEP
-1338 ITLGTRISSQIERI
+1338 ITLTTRISSQIERI

-1383 SLTLS
+1383 SLTVS

-1412 GPGSSFKEYISDGWN
+1412 GPGSSLKEYISDGWN

-1447 YYNLLYE
+1447 YYSLIREQIHELEINNLFDISNFSSTSSSSLLFNQTDIYNLLNIC
-1454 QINQLNNNN
+1454 QMDQC
-1463 NELFNHFNQSIISE
+1463 
-1477 LNHLYNENLINNQY
+1477 NLTSK
-1491 NLINNSFNLSNEQ
+1491 SFNLSNEQ
-1504 MIINKSIKI
+1504 IHIIQSILTIKNLP
-1513 MNNNDNNNNNQ
+1513 MFSGSGHSLNQ
-1524 YLFNNW
+1524 W
-1530 SPDLSYYILT
+1530 TPDLPYHILS
-1540 NDLFTISRIFY
+1540 NDLFTTSRIFFA
-1551 SFSLFAFYVRLMYIF
+1551 FSLFAFYVRLMYIF

-1611 NGYYSDYEQEKMT
+1611 NGYYSDYEQERMT

-1630 SKPGIRSLYDVIM
+1630 FKPGIRSVYDAFM

-1663 SCRDNGMCPQTSSRR
+1663 SCRDNGLCPQTSSRR

-1763 PIEEIKDDDPF
+1763 AMEDIKDDDPF
-1774 CRSLHTNPTLD
+1774 CRSLHTNPALN

-1839 GGTSGHRDVTGEPG
+1839 GGASSHRDVTIEPG

-1865 DTEFIEEKFR
+1865 DTEFIEERFR

-1889 RLGKLIQGGNR
+1889 RLSKLLQGANR
-1900 VISIVKNIKEQQKQI
+1900 VISIVKTIKEQQKQI

-1930 GKSNKKDNKNL
+1930 GNSNKKDHKNL
-1941 LMTAVCAA
+1941 LISAVCTA
-1949 VTGLDS
+1949 VTGLDT

-1982 NGDELEVDTVLTP
+1982 NGDEPEPDTVLTP
-1995 RKGPPSRGPRAAPA
+1995 RKGPPSRGPRATPA

-2040 VPHDKINWKI
+2040 VPSDKINWKI

-2066 LPYPELEDGPEVS
+2066 LPYPELEDGPEVL

-2088 DIVKGV
+2088 DHVKGV

-2124 APTKATAKLSE
+2124 APTKTSAKLSE

-2168 AITRPDPDH
+2168 AITRPDPGH
-2177 RFYESL
+2177 AYYESL
-2183 PLIQVGLLQNNQQL
+2183 PIIQVGLLHNNQQL

-2209 CDFQDCSANVIRAFI
+2209 CDFQDCSANVIRTFM
-2224 QRRLMNLFEDKHHQQ
+2224 QRRLINLFPDKPQQQ
-2239 SVLTSLRAASVSIAY
+2239 SMLISLRAASVSIAY

-2267 WIEGVLFNIHENEEH
+2267 WMEGVLFNIHENEEH

-2296 TSEQAIWMNVGRLT
+2296 TTEQVLWVNIGRLT
-2310 GLRSSHD
+2310 GIRSSHD
-2317 ELLARIALHRS
+2317 ELLARIALHRG
-2328 AFYSEAM
+2328 AFYSEAL
-2335 AKRQLYPTS
+2335 AKRQLNPTS